1 MAESIYKFVEQ
12 PKPEEPKKEIYRS
25 KFDPKG
31 PLIGSTFCMQ
41 GTTAVD
47 GKGFHSLKKVGVSG
61 IFVTSCSS
69 AKISAH
75 YFIIAPEPR
84 RDLFHRI
91 STRKT
96 GPKAVRPKG
105 FTEMQR
111 QGPTSF
117 RRAP

>member
-1 MAESIYKFVEQ
+1 MAESIYTFVEK
-12 PKPEEPKKEIYRS
+12 PKPEEAKKEIYRS

-47 GKGFHSLKKVGVSG
+47 GKGFHFLKKVGVSG
-61 IFVTSCSS
+61 ILVACSS
-69 AKISAH
+69 VKMSAH
-75 YFIIAPEPR
+75 YIIIAPEPR
-84 RDLFHRI
+84 RDLFHRV
-91 STRKT
+91 STRET
-96 GPKAVRPKG
+96 RPRAIPSKG

-111 QGPTSF
+111 QGPTSL